1 MVAIEIEGGKMSKH
15 TPEPWKIDTEWP
27 YKTMQWRYVVSKWD
41 SENQRMSVGGHIGE
55 ANANLIA
62 AAPDNYECNIELAA
76 IVRELCA
83 AYNHPLPQASLDRS
97 DSAIAKARGDK

>member
-1 MVAIEIEGGKMSKH
+1 MSKH
-15 TPEPWKIDTEWP
+15 TPGPWEIDTEWLFDDQP
-27 YKTMQWRYVVSKWD
+27 MWRSVVSEWD
-41 SENQRMSVGGHIGE
+41 SKNRRMSVSGHIGE

-97 DSAIAKARGDK
+97 DSAIAKARGEK

>member
-1 MVAIEIEGGKMSKH
+1 MSNH
-15 TPEPWKIDTEWP
+15 TPGPWKANFAISGSVYIFGGDRNFACVFDEW
-27 YKTMQWRYVVSKWD
+27 RD
-41 SENQRMSVGGHIGE
+41 EANQE

-83 AYNHPLPQASLDRS
+83 MYNHPLPQASLDRS
-97 DSAIAKARGDK
+97 DAALAKARGEK